1 MTGEETAQHL
11 ADDGRVALRL
21 ARLTQVFKEPN
32 EASPVVE
39 ILPEGAVVTVAG
51 DAGTFLYV
59 IIASD
64 RFGYIADSTPV
75 VASSRE
81 ADTIL
86 SASDAEGRARSRDA
100 LIFTSRLEDEAE
112 RAKQQPVSNPS
123 MMGVA
128 SAAVGLAGLLLAHAV
143 SSMTKPELMV
153 FSGLD
158 VLLPLFILT
167 ANPKAPISLYW
178 LAAAGYLALVTGYV
192 AI

>member
-11 ADDGRVALRL
+11 ADEGRVALRL
-21 ARLTQVFKEPN
+21 VRLTQVFKEPN